1 MSVNNQLICIVGPT
15 AVGKTSMSIQLAKH
29 FDTVVVSA
37 DSRQIYQEMSI
48 GTAKPSKEEQDNITH
63 YFIDSHSIHQN
74 YSVGDYEREAIPL
87 LDELFTKHS
96 KVILVGGSGLFVKA
110 ILDGLDNLPP
120 ISTTTRNYTDD
131 LFQKHGLEFIQNL
144 LKEKDFQSYTSIEI
158 QNPRRVIRALEVFF
172 ETGNTYSSILSHTKA
187 NRNFN
192 SKIIGLNLPREEL
205 YSRINLRVD
214 LMIQEGL
221 LNEVANL
228 LPYKNLTSLNTVGYK
243 EIFSFLNKEIT
254 IEEAI
259 DKIKQNSRIYAKK
272 QITWFNKQ
280 DGIQWFSPNQKEE
293 ILKYI
298 LN

>member
-1 MSVNNQLICIVGPT
+1 MNTNKQLICIVGPT

-48 GTAKPSKEEQDNITH
+48 GTAKPSKEEQNNITH

-74 YSVGDYEREAIPL
+74 YSVGDYEREVIPM

-96 KVILVGGSGLFVKA
+96 KIVLVGGSGLFVKA
-110 ILDGLDNLPP
+110 LLDGLDNLPP
-120 ISTTTRNYTDD
+120 ISASTRNYTEEI
-131 LFQKHGLEFIQNL
+131 FQKHGLDFIQKL
-144 LKEKDFQSYTSIEI
+144 LKEKDFESYSNIEI

-172 ETGNTYSSILSHTKA
+172 ETGKTYSSILSHSKV
-187 NRNFN
+187 NRNFK

-205 YSRINLRVD
+205 YNRINLRVE
-214 LMIQEGL
+214 LMMQAGL
-221 LNEVANL
+221 LKEVEKL

-243 EIFSFLNKEIT
+243 ELFSYLNNEIS

-280 DGIQWFSPNQKEE
+280 DGIQWFSPFEKEE
-293 ILKYI
+293 ILKFI